1 MLSIYNKEKEI
12 ALSNIE
18 EQSNRFKIAERRY
31 ESHLNLF
38 SEKIREIKEENEQLR
53 QRLEQ
58 YIQDYQTMSDMK
70 ENIERTLEKE
80 IELSRNKL
88 EIIYQQIRKQ

>member
-1 MLSIYNKEKEI
+1 M
-12 ALSNIE
+12 E

-38 SEKIREIKEENEQLR
+38 SEKIKEIKEENEELQ

-58 YIQDYQTMSDMK
+58 YIIDYQTMSDMK
-70 ENIERTLEKE
+70 ENLERTLERE
-80 IELSRNKL
+80 I
-88 EIIYQQIRKQ
+88 